1 MTRRTS
7 NEPRGQVLLM
17 VAFALVVLLGILAL
31 AFDLG
36 FSWMLHRKEQN
47 AADPGAI
54 AAARWLKDSLGDTA
68 VVADVQ
74 DEMNADACFYAQ
86 QNGFFVD
93 DAGCAAALAAG
104 DLQVHS
110 PPISGSYAGSE
121 GRVQVIIHDTHPTFF
136 ARIWG
141 QTEAAV
147 TTAAVAAND
156 TGNSNSSSLVALQP
170 VCSGGSAGTVS
181 GGGTVEIF
189 PLNPT
194 QEGGYVHV
202 NSPCGSSTND
212 VCDNGS
218 GSSALAVS
226 GGGTLITPYAYV
238 VGTCVENGT
247 DPDNSNPGI
256 WCDDTFTDDS
266 CIDEGHYPPIA
277 DPLAGVPEP
286 QIEDFPNATCPDGT
300 PSTPA
305 STQGCE
311 LRNGTPNC
319 PDEVTG
325 PSVCHLYPGVYYGGW
340 VVGSNVRVEL
350 DPGLYILAG
359 GGIRLQGVSSSIEAV
374 SSPSGTEAR
383 VTIFSTDGPGC
394 PGIAAQCQGPIRFTA
409 NQAFK
414 ANATNAASCQAV
426 LAATGL
432 NICPWK
438 GILVWQDG
446 SVATPGSE
454 VRLGGQSSTIL
465 AGTIYAPLSH
475 VEIDGGN
482 NTTGCSADPNDPTAG
497 CLAIQ
502 IISYTW
508 KITGGG
514 LLQMPYDPAGLYQ
527 FPARGLIE

>member
-1 MTRRTS
+1 
-7 NEPRGQVLLM
+7 M
-17 VAFALVVLLGILAL
+17 VAFGVVVLFGILAL

-47 AADPGAI
+47 AADPAAV
-54 AAARWLKDSLGDTA
+54 AAARWLKDALGDPVNPAT
-68 VVADVQ
+68 VQ
-74 DEMNADACFYAQ
+74 TEMNADACFYAQ
-86 QNGFFVD
+86 QNGFFMT
-93 DAGCAAALAAG
+93 DASCTAALAAG

-110 PPISGSYAGSE
+110 PPVSGDYAGSA
-121 GRVQVIIHDTHPTFF
+121 GKVQVIIHDTHPTFF

-147 TTAAVAAND
+147 TTFAVAAND
-156 TGNSNSSSLVALQP
+156 TGSSNSSSLVALQP
-170 VCSGGSAGTVS
+170 VCGGGAAGTVS

-189 PLNPT
+189 SIDPT
-194 QEGGYVHV
+194 QPGGYVHI
-202 NSPCGSSTND
+202 NSPCAGSTD
-212 VCDNGS
+212 DDCDNGS

-226 GGGTLITPYAYV
+226 GGGTLIAPYAYV
-238 VGTCVENGT
+238 VGACVENGT
-247 DPDNSNPGI
+247 DPDNSNPGL
-256 WCDDTFTDDS
+256 WCDATFTDDT
-266 CIDEGHYPPIA
+266 CIDEGHDPPIA

-286 QIEDFPNATCPDGT
+286 EIDAFPNATCPDGT

-319 PDEVTG
+319 PDDVTG

-374 SSPSGTEAR
+374 SSPTGTEAR

-394 PGIAAQCQGPIRFTA
+394 PSIAAQCQGEVRFTA

-414 ANATNAASCQAV
+414 AKATDAASCQAI
-426 LAATGL
+426 LLDTGL

-438 GILVWQDG
+438 GILLWQDG
-446 SVATPGSE
+446 TEIETPGKP

-482 NTTGCSADPNDPTAG
+482 DTTGCSTDPNDPTAG

-514 LLQMPYDPAGLYQ
+514 LLEMPYDPSGLYQ
-527 FPARGLIE
+527 FPSRGLIE